1 MTSAPTWTPLIVA
14 IVGVLGTLAAA
25 VFAQVWQTRRE
36 AERWERER
44 KREREIWIRED
55 TRRYFDQEREAH
67 MAFLREWQQ
76 IHINLWPYAKGQKQR
91 NGDTG
96 DPLAA
101 LHPRFLDIVVFGT
114 PEAKALADNCMATLR
129 KWGQSEGGDNEIAAR
144 SAMTSAFDA
153 YIRQIRIDLGVT
165 ARARSDRDMPWTLD
179 PEPARTDPPSS

>member
-1 MTSAPTWTPLIVA
+1 
-14 IVGVLGTLAAA
+14 VLGTLAAA